1 MTITKE
7 FLLEQKKDLISKK
20 DSAFVAFNQI
30 SGALEAIEIILNRL
44 DALDA
49 SEDIIRKEEE
59 QEEEKNK

>member
-44 DALDA
+44 DA
-49 SEDIIRKEEE
+49 SEDIVKKEEEEE